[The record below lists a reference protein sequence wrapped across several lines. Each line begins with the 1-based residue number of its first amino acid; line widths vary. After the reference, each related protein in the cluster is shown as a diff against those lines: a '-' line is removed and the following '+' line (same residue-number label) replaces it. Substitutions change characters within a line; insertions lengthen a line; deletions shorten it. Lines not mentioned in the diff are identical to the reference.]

1 MQMLTQDVT
10 VIEEN
15 RKLSFVGGL
24 ASLGEFIDKHN
35 KTGAIL
41 KRQNLKRKKKLS
53 AHANG
58 TKLATKKC
66 MNWRQKWYKSATNSV

>member
-41 KRQNLKRKKKLS
+41 KRQNLK
-53 AHANG
+53 
-58 TKLATKKC
+58 
-66 MNWRQKWYKSATNSV
+66 